1 LERGYARLHDAA
13 ERSVFCVGR
22 PDVGLLHVHGSNPNS
37 TMAMPSWVAGRM
49 RGFLSGVQLACGVVG
64 IFRMAGTYNLIFI
77 YTCELFLT
85 VVMNATL
92 GMASEAGQIG
102 AIIAPLVVVM
112 VTVNPSLLFAIIG
125 VSGIVGGFL
134 AFKLPETLHRPLYET
149 WQLWSTQS
157 PPRVFN
163 FIVCIC
169 VYICSFLFN

>member
-1 LERGYARLHDAA
+1 
-13 ERSVFCVGR
+13 
-22 PDVGLLHVHGSNPNS
+22 
-37 TMAMPSWVAGRM
+37 
-49 RGFLSGVQLACGVVG
+49 
-64 IFRMAGTYNLIFI
+64 
-77 YTCELFLT
+77 
-85 VVMNATL
+85 MNATL

-112 VTVNPSLLFAIIG
+112 VTINPSLLFAIIG

-134 AFKLPETLHRPLYET
+134 AFKLPETLHHPLYET

-169 VYICSFLFN
+169 VYMSSFLFN